1 MAGANDFTGKFISST
16 YQRVL
21 QISGSGEITDGT
33 GSLVDITTGT
43 VFNAFTSSYYVDSA
57 SFDFRITSI
66 GNRPPIES
74 DPIFTAK
81 EPSLATTGSNVFIGT
96 QIITGSLET
105 TQGITGSFTGQ
116 LIGTASWAENA
127 STASYILASN
137 IQGPTGTN
145 SILSS
150 SYALTASYVSNA
162 GVSDNLA
169 IAYAIALG

>member
-1 MAGANDFTGKFISST
+1 MAGANNFTGKFISST
-16 YQRVL
+16 YQRLL

-81 EPSLATTGSNVFIGT
+81 SASLLTTESFNLFT
-96 QIITGSLET
+96 ASYT
-105 TQGITGSFTGQ
+105 TGSFTGSFTGE
-116 LIGTASWAENA
+116 LIGTASWAVRA
-127 STASYILASN
+127 VT
-137 IQGPTGTN
+137 
-145 SILSS
+145 S
-150 SYALTASYVSNA
+150 SYALQAQSATVADVADTATTASHATTASYLSTLQSELNSITVFNMF
-162 GVSDNLA
+162 
-169 IAYAIALG
+169 IQ